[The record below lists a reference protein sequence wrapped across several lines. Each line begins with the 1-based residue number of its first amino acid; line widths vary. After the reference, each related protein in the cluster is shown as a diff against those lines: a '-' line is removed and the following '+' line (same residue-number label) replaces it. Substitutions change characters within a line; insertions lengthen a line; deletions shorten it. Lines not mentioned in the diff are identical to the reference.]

1 MKKDI
6 TLMKLV
12 FIALFV
18 SSFSVIL
25 SIFVDYK
32 GTAVQA
38 ILGYVGAVLFWIGL
52 VIGYVILGMIS
63 KHRKDFERINKPIHR
78 FKKSNK
84 PGIIRFLSNK
94 YAMIADVAMVV
105 FLIVTLVFIFIPSLN
120 QNVAVIFAACLIF
133 SVHMHSI
140 LNGVNFTYI
149 KSLRN
154 KGE

>member
-12 FIALFV
+12 FISLFV

-25 SIFVDYK
+25 SVFADYK
-32 GTAVQA
+32 ASDFRIV
-38 ILGYVGAVLFWIGL
+38 LGYIGAVLFWICL
-52 VIGYVILGMIS
+52 IIGYVLLWMIS
-63 KHRKDFERINKPIHR
+63 KHRKEFERTNKPAHR
-78 FKKSNK
+78 FKKSKK

-105 FLIVTLVFIFIPSLN
+105 SLIVTLVFIFIPSLN
-120 QNVAVIFAACLIF
+120 QNVAVVFVACLIF

-140 LNGVNFTYI
+140 LNGLNFTYI